1 MILLGEVRTRIPMT
15 TILIIDDHPI
25 VAQGCRQ
32 LIEDA
37 GLGTS
42 VEANSAAEAIRAVH
56 RFNPDVVIVDLGID
70 GNELAGLDLI
80 ERLRAG
86 SKAAVLVFS
95 MHRDPIIVSR
105 SLNAGANGYLVKDS
119 AATKLVEA
127 VRAVANGQPYLDHEI
142 AMQLALHGP
151 DKHKRVLADLTS
163 RELQI
168 LTLLA
173 KGKPYSEIAGSLRV
187 SYKTVV
193 NSSAKLKTL
202 LGAKTLPELIRS
214 AMECLSAVETF
225 NRPHIDSNP
234 SP

>member
-1 MILLGEVRTRIPMT
+1 MT
-15 TILIIDDHPI
+15 TILVIDDHPI

-42 VEANSAAEAIRAVH
+42 VEANSSAEALRAVH

-70 GNELAGLDLI
+70 GYELAGLELI

-95 MHRDPIIVSR
+95 MHRDPIIVTR

-127 VRAVANGQPYLDHEI
+127 IRTVVNGRPYLDHEI
-142 AMQLALHGP
+142 AMQLALHVP
-151 DKHKRVLADLTS
+151 DNNKKLLSDLTS

-173 KGKPYSEIAGSLRV
+173 KGKPYSEIAASLRV

-193 NSSAKLKTL
+193 NTSAKLKIV

-214 AMECLSAVETF
+214 AMECLSSVETF
-225 NRPHIDSNP
+225 NRPYVDHNP

>member
-1 MILLGEVRTRIPMT
+1 MT
-15 TILIIDDHPI
+15 TILVIDDHPI

-42 VEANSAAEAIRAVH
+42 VEANSSAEALRAFH

-70 GNELAGLDLI
+70 GYELAGLELI

-95 MHRDPIIVSR
+95 MHRDPIIVTR

-127 VRAVANGQPYLDHEI
+127 IRTVVNGRPYLDHEI
-142 AMQLALHGP
+142 AMQLALHVP
-151 DKHKRVLADLTS
+151 DKNKKLLSDLTS

-173 KGKPYSEIAGSLRV
+173 KGKPYSEIAASLRV

-193 NSSAKLKTL
+193 NTSAKLKIV

-214 AMECLSAVETF
+214 AMECLSSVETF
-225 NRPHIDSNP
+225 NRPYVDHNP

>member
-1 MILLGEVRTRIPMT
+1 MT
-15 TILIIDDHPI
+15 TILVIDDHPI

-42 VEANSAAEAIRAVH
+42 VEANSSAEALRAVH

-80 ERLRAG
+80 ERIRAG

-95 MHRDPIIVSR
+95 MHRDPIIVNR

-127 VRAVANGQPYLDHEI
+127 VRTVANGRPYLDHEI

-151 DKHKRVLADLTS
+151 DKNKKLLADLTA

-168 LTLLA
+168 LILLA
-173 KGKPYSEIAGSLRV
+173 KGKPYSEIASSLRV

-193 NSSAKLKTL
+193 NTSAKLKTL
-202 LGAKTLPELIRS
+202 LGAKTLSELIRS
-214 AMECLSAVETF
+214 AMECLSSVETF
-225 NRPHIDSNP
+225 NRPQVDLNP

>member
-1 MILLGEVRTRIPMT
+1 MTKILV
-15 TILIIDDHPI
+15 IDDHPI

-42 VEANSAAEAIRAVH
+42 REANSAAEAIRIVH
-56 RFNPDVVIVDLGID
+56 CFHPDVVIVDLGID

-80 ERLRAG
+80 GRLRAA

-95 MHRDPIIVSR
+95 MHRDPFIVSR

-127 VRAVANGQPYLDHEI
+127 VRMVASGHPYLDHEI
-142 AMQLALHGP
+142 AMQLALHSP
-151 DKHKRVLADLTS
+151 DKNKKLLADLTS

-173 KGKPYSEIAGSLRV
+173 KGKSYSEIAARLRV

-193 NSSAKLKTL
+193 NTSAKLKNVLGVQTL
-202 LGAKTLPELIRS
+202 SELIRS
-214 AMECLSAVETF
+214 AMECLATVDTL
-225 NRPHIDSNP
+225 NRPSLDPIP